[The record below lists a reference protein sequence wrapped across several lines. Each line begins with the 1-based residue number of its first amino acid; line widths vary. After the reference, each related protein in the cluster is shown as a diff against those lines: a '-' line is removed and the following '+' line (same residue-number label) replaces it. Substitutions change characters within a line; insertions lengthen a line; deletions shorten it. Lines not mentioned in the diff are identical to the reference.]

1 MTPPVWEAFELLL
14 VGMTTVAL
22 VLGLVVLAGRLLI
35 YLVNKTTPTA
45 PGKSKKP
52 NQLNP
57 ATTSVDPA
65 VIAVITAAVDI
76 HTAGQGSIQK
86 IDPLQ

>member
-1 MTPPVWEAFELLL
+1 MTQAIRDALELLL

-35 YLVNKTTPTA
+35 QIVNRTTP
-45 PGKSKKP
+45 GGNIEKKSYP
-52 NQLNP
+52 S
-57 ATTSVDPA
+57 TTSPPIDPA
-65 VIAVITAAVDI
+65 IVAVITAAVEVS
-76 HTAGQGSIQK
+76 TSGQGTIQK

>member
-1 MTPPVWEAFELLL
+1 MTQAIRDALELLL

-35 YLVNKTTPTA
+35 QVVNRTSPSGNLQK
-45 PGKSKKP
+45 KSSSSS
-52 NQLNP
+52 L
-57 ATTSVDPA
+57 DPA
-65 VIAVITAAVDI
+65 IVAVITAAVEI
-76 HTAGQGSIQK
+76 TTAGKGNIQK

>member
-1 MTPPVWEAFELLL
+1 MTQAIRDALELLL

-35 YLVNKTTPTA
+35 QVVNRTSPSRIAPPKT
-45 PGKSKKP
+45 S
-52 NQLNP
+52 
-57 ATTSVDPA
+57 TSSPIDPA
-65 VIAVITAAVDI
+65 IVAVITAAVDVR
-76 HTAGQGSIQK
+76 TAGKGTIQK

>member
-1 MTPPVWEAFELLL
+1 MTQAIRDALELLL

-35 YLVNKTTPTA
+35 QVVNRTSPNRIA
-45 PGKSKKP
+45 PQKIASSSP
-52 NQLNP
+52 I
-57 ATTSVDPA
+57 DPA
-65 VIAVITAAVDI
+65 IVAVITAAVEVS
-76 HTAGQGSIQK
+76 TAGKGKIQK

>member
-1 MTPPVWEAFELLL
+1 MTQAIRDALELLL

-35 YLVNKTTPTA
+35 QVVNRTSPSGNVQK
-45 PGKSKKP
+45 KSSSSSP
-52 NQLNP
+52 LYP
-57 ATTSVDPA
+57 AIV
-65 VIAVITAAVDI
+65 AVITAAVEVT
-76 HTAGQGSIQK
+76 TAGKGNIQK